1 MFNREQAHN
10 LGRFLKSIGVDCHVE
25 YFGEDLDLCSVEIDN
40 DDRNLTA
47 NIESLQDLILIGWGR
62 PEVLEATLP

>member
-1 MFNREQAHN
+1 MFNRSQAHS
-10 LGRFLKSIGVDCHVE
+10 LASFLHSVGIECHVE
-25 YFGEDLDLCSVEIDN
+25 YFGENLDLCSVEIDN

-47 NIESLQDLILIGWGR
+47 NIESLQDLILIGNNR

>member
-10 LGRFLKSIGVDCHVE
+10 LGRFLKSVGVDCHVE
-25 YFGEDLDLCSVEIDN
+25 YFGENLNDCSVEIDN

-47 NIESLQDLILIGWGR
+47 NIESLQHLIMIGENR
-62 PEVLEATLP
+62 PNYWDDYS